1 LFATYVAVPTFVMLP
16 AVYPS
21 SAAPIVGP
29 PSGVN
34 AVEMTVATH
43 PDPAAA
49 LRASLTCTWPSAVLS
64 VPPATELVQV
74 PSEAVTGT
82 VIERAP
88 PTTVSVTPVAAVAGE
103 AGAALSTP
111 PSTNAPTIA
120 QPN

>member
-1 LFATYVAVPTFVMLP
+1 MWTSIVGFQVAELSPVIPDAVTTATTPSMATGLFATYVAVPTFVMLP

-49 LRASLTCTWPSAVLS
+49 LRASLTCT
-64 VPPATELVQV
+64 
-74 PSEAVTGT
+74 
-82 VIERAP
+82 
-88 PTTVSVTPVAAVAGE
+88 
-103 AGAALSTP
+103 
-111 PSTNAPTIA
+111 
-120 QPN
+120 